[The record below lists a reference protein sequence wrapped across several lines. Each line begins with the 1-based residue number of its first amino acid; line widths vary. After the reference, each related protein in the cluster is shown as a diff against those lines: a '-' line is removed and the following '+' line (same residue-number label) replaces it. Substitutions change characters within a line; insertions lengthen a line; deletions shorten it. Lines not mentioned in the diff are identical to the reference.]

1 METTNLSKI
10 RRDKMLET
18 IKEIKK
24 NITDETTLDNL
35 SMIENE
41 LTKKKYGI
49 VWEEHEEKV
58 DIELKNKIPTFEEDV
73 DKEIIGNS
81 NEYFNFLLEGD
92 NLHSLYL
99 LEKTHKDRIDLI
111 YIDPPYNSGNKD
123 FIYSDSAIDL
133 DDGFRHS

>member
-41 LTKKKYGI
+41 LTKKKYGL

-58 DIELKNKIPTFEEDV
+58 DIELINKIPTIEEDV
-73 DKEIIGNS
+73 DKEIIGKS

-92 NLHSLYL
+92 NLHSFYL
-99 LEKTHKDRIDLI
+99 LEKTH
-111 YIDPPYNSGNKD
+111 
-123 FIYSDSAIDL
+123 
-133 DDGFRHS
+133 